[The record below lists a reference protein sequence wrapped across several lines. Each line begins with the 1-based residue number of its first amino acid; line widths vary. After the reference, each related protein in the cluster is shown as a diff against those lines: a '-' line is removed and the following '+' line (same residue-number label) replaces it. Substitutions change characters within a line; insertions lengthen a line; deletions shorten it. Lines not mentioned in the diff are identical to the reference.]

1 MNCTA
6 AQVMLKM
13 KDFDIRYSN
22 QADVPQIKNLM
33 NSVFGDE
40 EPFLNRFFNLFYQDN
55 VLIVEANNCIVSMA
69 FLLPNNIMIQGQL
82 LPITYLYACATHAE
96 YRGKGLMSRIIEK
109 AYEDVCKRGEV
120 GLILL
125 PANESLYHYYEN
137 LGFKNSF
144 FFDEILFSH
153 KENIAPTKSSSF
165 KIEKIT
171 AETYFQLRNITLTTE
186 LSILNPLQYFLL
198 METTPE
204 EKELGFYL
212 IYSQNEPIAIC
223 YLSKSNSILRV
234 KELLPSDIDIPQL
247 CSFLSHSFDVKQIG
261 INIPG
266 TTKKS
271 AQIKLNSAYSNLEM
285 EKGYFNFGLE

>member
-1 MNCTA
+1 MSCTA

-13 KDFDIRYSN
+13 KDIDIRYSN
-22 QADVPQIKNLM
+22 QTDIPQIKNLM

-40 EPFLNRFFNLFYQDN
+40 ESFLIRFFNLFYQDN
-55 VLIVEANNCIVSMA
+55 VLIAEANNCIVSMA

-82 LPITYLYACATHAE
+82 FPITYLYACATHVE
-96 YRGKGLMSRIIEK
+96 YRGKGLMSRIISK
-109 AYEDVCKRGEV
+109 AYEDVCKKGEL

-144 FFDEILFSH
+144 FFDEILFSQE
-153 KENIAPTKSSSF
+153 ENIAPNVNSSF

-171 AETYFQLRNITLTTE
+171 AETYYQLRNITLTTE
-186 LSILNPLQYFLL
+186 LSIFNPLQYFLF
-198 METTPE
+198 MEMTPE
-204 EKELGFYL
+204 ENEQGFYL

-223 YLSKSNSILRV
+223 YLSKVNTILRV
-234 KELLPSDIDIPQL
+234 KELLPSDIDLPQL
-247 CSFLSHSFDVKQIG
+247 YSFLSHIFAVKQIV

-271 AQIKLNSAYSNLEM
+271 AQIKLNPAYSYLEM
-285 EKGYFNFGLE
+285 KKGYFNFGLE

>member
-1 MNCTA
+1 
-6 AQVMLKM
+6 MLKM
-13 KDFDIRYSN
+13 KDIDIRYSN
-22 QADVPQIKNLM
+22 QTDIPQIKNLM

-40 EPFLNRFFNLFYQDN
+40 ESFLIRFFNLFYQDN
-55 VLIVEANNCIVSMA
+55 VLIAEANNCIVSMA

-96 YRGKGLMSRIIEK
+96 YRGKGLMSRIIAK

-120 GLILL
+120 GLLLL
-125 PANESLYHYYEN
+125 PANESLYHYYED

-144 FFDEILFSH
+144 FFDEILFSQ
-153 KENIAPTKSSSF
+153 EDNIAPTINSSF

-171 AETYFQLRNITLTTE
+171 AETYYQLRNITLTTE

-198 METTPE
+198 MEANPE
-204 EKELGFYL
+204 EKEQGFYL
-212 IYSQNEPIAIC
+212 IYFRNEPIAIC
-223 YLSKSNSILRV
+223 YLSKSNTNLRI
-234 KELLPSDIDIPQL
+234 KELLPSDIDLPQL
-247 CSFLSHSFDVKQIG
+247 FLFLSRYFDVKQIV

-266 TTKKS
+266 TTRKS
-271 AQIKLNSAYSNLEM
+271 AQIKLNSAYSYLEM

>member
-1 MNCTA
+1 MSCTA

-13 KDFDIRYSN
+13 KDIDIRYSN

-40 EPFLNRFFNLFYQDN
+40 ESFLNRFFNLFYQDN
-55 VLIVEANNCIVSMA
+55 VLIAEANNCIVSMA
-69 FLLPNNIMIQGQL
+69 FLLPNKIMIQGQL

-109 AYEDVCKRGEV
+109 AYDDVCKRGEV
-120 GLILL
+120 GLLLL
-125 PANESLYHYYEN
+125 PATESLYHYYEN
-137 LGFKNSF
+137 LGFKSSF
-144 FFDEILFSH
+144 FFDEILFSQ
-153 KENIAPTKSSSF
+153 EDNIAPTINSSF

-171 AETYFQLRNITLTTE
+171 AETYYQLRNITLTTE

-198 METTPE
+198 MEANPE
-204 EKELGFYL
+204 EKEQGFYL
-212 IYSQNEPIAIC
+212 IYFRNEPIAIC
-223 YLSKSNSILRV
+223 YLSKSNTNLRI
-234 KELLPSDIDIPQL
+234 KELLPSDIDLPQL
-247 CSFLSHSFDVKQIG
+247 FLFLSRYFDVKQIV

-266 TTKKS
+266 TTRKS
-271 AQIKLNSAYSNLEM
+271 AQIKLNSAYSYLEM